1 MKLIKSKLWN
11 DIIFEIA
18 GVFLMAIGINM
29 FYDPCNMVTGG
40 VTGLAI
46 IIKGLTETIIQGGIP
61 IWFTNIFVNIF
72 LFIGS
77 YKILGKAFLK
87 KTIFTTIMFSIALYI
102 VPVIDVAKGDLFLAS
117 IFGSV
122 FGGVG
127 LGLVFYVSSS
137 TGGTDVLGAILHK
150 YMRHYGIAQ
159 IIMVVDG
166 IVVILG
172 ALVYGIEV
180 ALYAAIAVFLASK
193 SMDAV
198 LEGFKFAKLAFIV
211 SDNYKVIADAVMTR
225 MGRGV
230 TGLQARGM
238 YSNAEK
244 QMLVCAVSQK
254 EITVLM
260 DIVAKNDPR
269 AFMIVTDAR
278 EVLGEGFIE
287 YKQ

>member
-1 MKLIKSKLWN
+1 MKVVKSEFWN
-11 DIIFEIA
+11 DIIFEIV
-18 GVFLMAIGINM
+18 GVFLMAVGTNM
-29 FYDPCNMVTGG
+29 FYDPCKMVTGG

-46 IIKGLTETIIQGGIP
+46 IIKGLTGHIVQGGIP
-61 IWFTNIFVNIF
+61 LWFTNIFVNIL

-77 YKILGKAFLK
+77 YKILGKEFLR
-87 KTIFTTIMFSIALYI
+87 KTIFTTVAFSVALYI
-102 VPVIDVAKGDLFLAS
+102 VPVVDVARGDLFLAS
-117 IFGSV
+117 IFGAV
-122 FGGVG
+122 FSGIGI
-127 LGLVFYVSSS
+127 GLVFYVSSS

-150 YMRHYGIAQ
+150 YLRHYGIAQ

-166 IVVILG
+166 MVVILG
-172 ALVYGIEV
+172 AVIYGIEV
-180 ALYAAIAVFLASK
+180 ALYATIAVFLTSK
-193 SMDAV
+193 AMDAV

-211 SDNYKVIADAVMTR
+211 SDHYQAIADNVMTR
-225 MGRGV
+225 MRRGI

-254 EITVLM
+254 EITTLM